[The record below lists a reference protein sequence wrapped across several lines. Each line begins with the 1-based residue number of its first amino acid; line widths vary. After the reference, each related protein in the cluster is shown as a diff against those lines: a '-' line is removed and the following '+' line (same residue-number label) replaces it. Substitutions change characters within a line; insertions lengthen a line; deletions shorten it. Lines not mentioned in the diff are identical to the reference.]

1 MSQAWQSWRRER
13 REAPRRGRLGFL
25 HLPCKREVKEEPITA
40 GAEWGCREEK
50 GRQNKREEG
59 REKGRKEG
67 ERLRERGQTTC
78 IYAGGIVYISVLE
91 CVAAGGHF
99 DRCGTCVAQLCTEE
113 GRTGGERNTSELPKE
128 MRLRSWVCKGVLRE
142 GNGIKKVGQ
151 THVGPF
157 PVFAK
162 F

>member
-67 ERLRERGQTTC
+67 ERLREKEEKYGKKEDKSVPNNTC
-78 IYAGGIVYISVLE
+78 CLSVCESCSVVSDSLRPMGYCTLAE
-91 CVAAGGHF
+91 CRHS
-99 DRCGTCVAQLCTEE
+99 L
-113 GRTGGERNTSELPKE
+113 L
-128 MRLRSWVCKGVLRE
+128 
-142 GNGIKKVGQ
+142 
-151 THVGPF
+151 
-157 PVFAK
+157 
-162 F
+162 

>member
-13 REAPRRGRLGFL
+13 REAPRRGRLGL
-25 HLPCKREVKEEPITA
+25 QEVKEEPITA

-59 REKGRKEG
+59 RGKGRKEG

-78 IYAGGIVYISVLE
+78 IYAGGIVYVSVLE

-113 GRTGGERNTSELPKE
+113 GRTGGERNTAELPKE
-128 MRLRSWVCKGVLRE
+128 MRLRSWVCKGGLRE